1 MIFAMSCGDLRDATS
16 TRLTPVAEPCRFSPW
31 HPAAVPKDES
41 APHFTAVL
49 EPLAQKYE
57 ATVPQIAL
65 AWQLHR
71 SPVILPIPGTTSVEH
86 LKENLRAAAIRLT
99 SEEVA
104 VITQLVPEDE

>member
-1 MIFAMSCGDLRDATS
+1 M
-16 TRLTPVAEPCRFSPW
+16 
-31 HPAAVPKDES
+31 PKDES

-104 VITQLVPEDE
+104 EYEARAVRELGAECARWLATGERL